1 MNQPHSGKYAWPI
14 RCFMPCL
21 HSHVP
26 AWSLS
31 QLQCMRRGIIWEGA
45 CQGSSIDHPPEI
57 SPMGFCCCI
66 IRRIKLHSKPWEPQ
80 RYHWYFTV
88 SQTILSNVFFF
99 FFLFFYLL
107 CANKERIISQT
118 PWGIFT
124 VPSSPKSHKG
134 MSYIIHRG
142 YQPSPPFYSDSSNA
156 ALQSAA
162 SVFCGVLVLFRFR
175 AKSNC
180 YTGSG
185 GKCNSSR
192 TTERDIKNETPIC
205 EKESFYIWNK
215 MIRFFFFVYL

>member
-1 MNQPHSGKYAWPI
+1 MSPLSCSGMVSESASVHAEGHNL
-14 RCFMPCL
+14 RR
-21 HSHVP
+21 
-26 AWSLS
+26 SLS
-31 QLQCMRRGIIWEGA
+31 GLIHRPPSGNFSHGLLLLHNSKDQAPLQALRTPAVSLIFHCVTN
-45 CQGSSIDHPPEI
+45 HP
-57 SPMGFCCCI
+57 
-66 IRRIKLHSKPWEPQ
+66 LQ
-80 RYHWYFTV
+80 RV
-88 SQTILSNVFFF
+88 FF

-215 MIRFFFFVYL
+215 IIRFFFFVYL